1 MESTKDLSAKWIQL
15 LWLSDINGT
24 NFKKNIVQSS
34 QESILNWLL
43 NVKLPLQTSSAIFFF

>member
-43 NVKLPLQTSSAIFFF
+43 NVKLPLQTSTAIFFF